1 MNKAVCQSYLHCYT
15 CQKFFFMILIAHNV
29 TKIKRVCVH
38 HLYTVQADS
47 SKSNPRMQA
56 VEIIN
61 STFIVE
67 LEGSIYPNRT
77 QEECNSM
84 KKHVNHLVCIMT
96 PWPYFV
102 AHYGCRQMQQL
113 GHKCSM
119 LQHDGKTIV

>member
-1 MNKAVCQSYLHCYT
+1 
-15 CQKFFFMILIAHNV
+15 MILIAHNV
-29 TKIKRVCVH
+29 TKIKTVCVH

-47 SKSNPRMQA
+47 SKPNPRMQA

-84 KKHVNHLVCIMT
+84 KKHVHHLVCIMT

-102 AHYGCRQMQQL
+102 AHYGCRQMATAWSQ
-113 GHKCSM
+113 M
-119 LQHDGKTIV
+119 LKTAT